1 MDFMILKDES
11 QIEIQNGATLNSII
25 VLLDDYV
32 SLEKLA
38 DSLSDYNLSEVK
50 FLADGKARGT
60 YENMALKT
68 PNFYT
73 TKLENGKIKVVFGIR
88 EKTAEELRK
97 DDIQTAISYLSDEQ
111 ASTVISLYP
120 AWKEKVKYT
129 IGERIKYDEKLYKC
143 IQDHTSRSDR
153 NPGIAVS
160 LWAEILT
167 GTGEEI
173 LEWKQPE
180 STNPYMK
187 GDKVLHDEKTW
198 VSDVNDNIW
207 EPGVFGWTVIEEE

>member
-1 MDFMILKDES
+1 MDFMTLKDES
-11 QIEIQNGATLNSII
+11 QIEIQSGATLNSIV
-25 VLLDDYV
+25 VLLNDYV

-38 DSLSDYNLSEVK
+38 NSLSDYNLSEMK
-50 FLADGKARGT
+50 FLSDGKVRGS
-60 YENMALKT
+60 YEHMALKT
-68 PNFYT
+68 PNFCT

-88 EKTAEELRK
+88 EKTAEEMQK

-120 AWKEKVKYT
+120 AWQEKVDYT
-129 IGERIKYDEKLYKC
+129 VGERIKYDGKLYKC
-143 IQDHTSRSDR
+143 IQDHTSQSDWT
-153 NPGIAVS
+153 PDVAVS

-187 GDKVLHDEKTW
+187 GDKVLYNEKRW
-198 VSDVNDNIW
+198 ISDVDNNIW
-207 EPGVFGWTVIEEE
+207 EPGVFGWTIIEEE